1 MLNSKNTIIMGKK
14 ERKRQEIIL
23 QALAMHYF
31 LLCHEDVI
39 EIFTTKLMLHANTK
53 IRLRIVLILTPH
65 KQKSTQVSGSFSLPG
80 SFSLVS
86 FIKLLQTK
94 PTKKCQLYI
103 SGRDHITQQKI
114 RLHKHYSTLKRCQ
127 SCGTVFV
134 YHIVVTYDTTT
145 HNNKD
150 INCSSAV
157 MALILFQKG
166 RGVPFTLLARV
177 RCCCTIFI
185 LFSATFIKGLTHI
198 ESYYRRSQ
206 L

>member
-103 SGRDHITQQKI
+103 SGRDHMPSSRANSSNSQKYLLEIPLVCWIVHQCRITQIQ
-114 RLHKHYSTLKRCQ
+114 
-127 SCGTVFV
+127 F
-134 YHIVVTYDTTT
+134 
-145 HNNKD
+145 
-150 INCSSAV
+150 
-157 MALILFQKG
+157 
-166 RGVPFTLLARV
+166 VPFPENIA
-177 RCCCTIFI
+177 
-185 LFSATFIKGLTHI
+185 
-198 ESYYRRSQ
+198 
-206 L
+206 